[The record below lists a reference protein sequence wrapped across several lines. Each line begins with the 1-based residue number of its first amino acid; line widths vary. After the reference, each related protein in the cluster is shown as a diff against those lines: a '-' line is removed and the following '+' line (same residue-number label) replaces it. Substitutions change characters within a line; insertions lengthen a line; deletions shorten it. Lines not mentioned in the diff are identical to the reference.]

1 VPELRKDPIID
12 RWVIISTE
20 RAQRPVFLAEGEPP
34 PKAGLCPLC
43 AGNEAM
49 TPPEVF
55 AIRPDGPFS
64 APNTP
69 GWTLRVVPNK
79 FPALRIE
86 GALNKA
92 GVGLYD
98 RMNGIGAHEV
108 IVETPMH
115 GQTLYTMDV
124 PSIQNV
130 LIAYKERTIDLLRDK
145 RFKFIMIFKN
155 HGSIAGASLDHSHS
169 QLIALPIV
177 PRRVSEEI
185 NGGLAYYKYK
195 DRCVFCDIIAQEA
208 EDNTRVIYENHSFVA
223 LSPFAAR
230 FPFEAWI
237 LPKNHVAS
245 FLASENGDKYYDLAD
260 VLSTVLKKNN
270 KVLNG
275 PPYNFMIHTAPADL
289 ATIPYFHWH
298 MEIIPRLT
306 KMAGFEW
313 GTGFYIN
320 PTPPE
325 QATTFLRE
333 ASLSEGT

>member
-20 RAQRPVFLAEGEPP
+20 RAQRPVFLAEGEAP

-55 AIRPDGPFS
+55 AIRPDGPSS
-64 APNTP
+64 APNSP

-98 RMNGIGAHEV
+98 RMNGVGAHEV
-108 IVETPMH
+108 IVETPLH

-208 EDNTRVIYENHSFVA
+208 EENSRVIYENHSFVRTTVSSPSPPSPPA
-223 LSPFAAR
+223 SPSKPGYYPRTTWLLSLPPKTVTSTTIWQTY
-230 FPFEAWI
+230 FPPCSRKTTKC
-237 LPKNHVAS
+237 LTGHP
-245 FLASENGDKYYDLAD
+245 
-260 VLSTVLKKNN
+260 
-270 KVLNG
+270 
-275 PPYNFMIHTAPADL
+275 
-289 ATIPYFHWH
+289 
-298 MEIIPRLT
+298 II
-306 KMAGFEW
+306 
-313 GTGFYIN
+313 
-320 PTPPE
+320 
-325 QATTFLRE
+325 
-333 ASLSEGT
+333 S

>member
-1 VPELRKDPIID
+1 MPELRKDPIID

-20 RAQRPVFLAEGEPP
+20 RAQRPVFLADQETA
-34 PKAGLCPLC
+34 PKAGICPLC
-43 AGNEAM
+43 EGNEAM

-55 AIRPDGPFS
+55 SIRPPGQVSD
-64 APNTP
+64 PNTP

-86 GALNKA
+86 GALNKE

-98 RMNGIGAHEV
+98 RMNGVGAHEV
-108 IVETPMH
+108 IVETPKH

-124 PSIQNV
+124 PAVQNV
-130 LIAYKERTIDLLRDK
+130 LMAYKERTIDLLRDK

-155 HGSIAGASLDHSHS
+155 HGAIAGASLDHSHS

-185 NGGLAYYKYK
+185 HGGLTYYKYK

-208 EDNTRVIYENHSFVA
+208 EDNSRVIYENDEYIA

-230 FPFEAWI
+230 FPFETWI

-245 FLASENGDKYYDLAD
+245 FLASENGDSYRSLAD
-260 VLSTVLKKNN
+260 ALSHVLRKNN
-270 KVLNG
+270 KVLYA
-275 PPYNFMIHTAPADL
+275 PPYNYMVHTAPADM
-289 ATIPYFHWH
+289 ASVPYFHWH
-298 MEIIPRLT
+298 IEIIPRLT

-325 QATTFLRE
+325 QATLFLRE
-333 ASLSEGT
+333 ASLSEGS

>member
-1 VPELRKDPIID
+1 MPELRKDPIID

-20 RAQRPVFLAEGEPP
+20 RAQRPVFLAEQEPP
-34 PKAGLCPLC
+34 AKPGLCPLC

-55 AIRPDGPFS
+55 AIRPDHASS

-86 GALNKA
+86 GALNKQ

-108 IVETPMH
+108 IVETPVH
-115 GQTLYTMDV
+115 GQTLYTMDMASV
-124 PSIQNV
+124 QNV
-130 LIAYKERTIDLLRDK
+130 FIAYKERTIDLLRDK

-155 HGSIAGASLDHSHS
+155 HGAVAGASLDHAHS

-177 PRRVSEEI
+177 PRRVFEEI

-208 EDNTRVIYENHSFVA
+208 EDGSRVIYENEAFIA

-230 FPFEAWI
+230 FPFETWI

-245 FLASENGDKYYDLAD
+245 FLPAGNEDNYYALAD
-260 VLSTVLKKNN
+260 AVSTILKKNN
-270 KVLNG
+270 KLLNA
-275 PPYNFMIHTAPADL
+275 PPYNYMIHTAPADL
-289 ATIPYFHWH
+289 TSVPYYHWH
-298 MEIIPRLT
+298 IEIIPRLT
-306 KMAGFEW
+306 KTAGFEW

-325 QATTFLRE
+325 LATTFLRE
-333 ASLSEGT
+333 VSLSGGA